1 MPKGNRQLTYEE
13 RCRIFALKGS
23 RGPAAIRRVG
33 QCIQV
38 WSAAAWWLRGGN

>member
-1 MPKGNRQLTYEE
+1 MPKGYRRLTYAE
-13 RCRIFALKGS
+13 RCQISALKGI
-23 RGPAAIRRVG
+23 RGSAAIRRVG